1 MAGNHVGSE
10 RVQGYPLRDITVIDL
25 GQIYQGPYA
34 TFMMAMAG
42 AKVIKVE
49 PPNGEPVR
57 ARANISR
64 GSLPLAMLNSNKL
77 GITLNLKN
85 ARGRELLIE
94 LAKKGDVLLENYAP
108 GVLDRL
114 GVGSDVLT
122 KANPRLVYASGSG
135 YGRSGPKRDF
145 LAMDLTVQAI
155 GGVMATT
162 GDPDGPPMKAGPAF
176 ADFLGATH
184 LYGGVVTALYERE
197 KTGKGRVIEIAMLEA
212 LYPALA
218 SPLGMH
224 YWQDGKATTR
234 TGNRHSGLAMAPYN
248 VYRSSDGHVAVI
260 CVKDEHWKSLTRVI
274 GRPELGNDPRFINH
288 TARAQAMDEVDALV
302 EAWTLQHTK
311 DEIFDIA
318 RQNKIPAAPVR
329 DLTEVTN
336 DPHMHERGMLRWVDH
351 PELGRVVLPNSPI
364 RYEGSPLM
372 DLIPSPE
379 LGQHNRDVYCGF
391 LGLSEGDF
399 EGLKAEGAI

>member
-1 MAGNHVGSE
+1 
-10 RVQGYPLRDITVIDL
+10 VQGYPLRDITVIDL

-34 TFMMAMAG
+34 TFLMAMAG
-42 AKVIKVE
+42 ARVIKVE
-49 PPNGEPVR
+49 PPTGEPVR

-64 GSLPLAMLNSNKL
+64 GSLPLAMLNSNKQ
-77 GITLNLKN
+77 GITLNLKT

-94 LAKKGDVLLENYAP
+94 LVKRGDVLLENYAP
-108 GVLDRL
+108 GVMDRL
-114 GVGSDVLT
+114 GVGAEVLT
-122 KANPRLVYASGSG
+122 RANPRLVYASGSG

-162 GDPDGPPMKAGPAF
+162 GEPNGPPMKAGPAF

-184 LYGGVVTALYERE
+184 LYGGIVTALYERE
-197 KTGKGRVIEIAMLEA
+197 KTGRGRVIEVSMQEA

-218 SPLGMH
+218 SALGMH
-224 YWQDGKATTR
+224 YWQDGKTTTR
-234 TGNRHSGLAMAPYN
+234 TGNRHSGLSMAPYN
-248 VYRSSDGHVAVI
+248 VYRANDGHVAVI
-260 CVKDEHWKSLTRVI
+260 CVKDEHWKSLARVM
-274 GRPELGNDPRFINH
+274 GRPDLADDPRFANH
-288 TARAQAMDEVDALV
+288 TLRARAMDEVDALV
-302 EAWTLQHTK
+302 EAWTLRHGK

-336 DPHMHERGMLRWVDH
+336 DPHMHERGMLRFMDH

-364 RYEGSPLM
+364 RYEGSPLL

-379 LGQHNRDVYCGF
+379 LGQHNREVYCGL
-391 LGLSEGDF
+391 LGLSEGEL
-399 EGLKAEGAI
+399 EGLKAEGAV

>member
-1 MAGNHVGSE
+1 M
-10 RVQGYPLRDITVIDL
+10 QGYPLQGITVIDL

-42 AKVIKVE
+42 ARVIKVE
-49 PPNGEPVR
+49 PPGGEPIR

-64 GSLPLAMLNSNKL
+64 GSLPLAMLNSNKQ
-77 GITLNLKN
+77 GITLNLKS
-85 ARGRELLIE
+85 ARGRELLVE
-94 LAKKGDVLLENYAP
+94 LVKKGDVLLENYAP

-114 GVGSDVLT
+114 GVGSAVLT

-162 GDPDGPPMKAGPAF
+162 GDPDGAPMKAGPAF

-184 LYGGVVTALYERE
+184 LYGGIVTALYERE

-234 TGNRHSGLAMAPYN
+234 TGNRHSGLSMAPYN

-260 CVKDEHWKSLTRVI
+260 CVKDEHWKSLARVM
-274 GRPELGNDPRFINH
+274 GRPDLADDPRFANH
-288 TARAQAMDEVDALV
+288 TLRAKAMDEVDAIV
-302 EAWTLQHTK
+302 EAWTLQHSK

-318 RQNKIPAAPVR
+318 RQHKIPAAPVR
-329 DLTEVTN
+329 DLSEVTN

-364 RYEGSPLM
+364 RYEGSPPIE
-372 DLIPSPE
+372 LIPSPE
-379 LGQHNRDVYCGF
+379 LGQHNREIYCGL
-391 LGLSEGDF
+391 LGLSEGEF
-399 EGLKAEGAI
+399 EGLKTEGAI

>member
-1 MAGNHVGSE
+1 MTGNHEGSE

-77 GITLNLKN
+77 GITLNLKS

-184 LYGGVVTALYERE
+184 LYGGIVTALYERE
-197 KTGKGRVIEIAMLEA
+197 KTGRGRVIEIAMLEA

-260 CVKDEHWKSLTRVI
+260 CVKDEHWKSLTRVM
-274 GRPELGNDPRFINH
+274 GRPELGDDPRFSSH
-288 TARAQAMDEVDALV
+288 TARAAAMDEVDALV
-302 EAWTLQHTK
+302 ETWTLKHTK

-379 LGQHNRDVYCGF
+379 LGQHNRDIYCGF
-391 LGLSEGDF
+391 LGLSEGEFD
-399 EGLKAEGAI
+399 GLKAEGAI

>member
-1 MAGNHVGSE
+1 MNGNHEGSK

-42 AKVIKVE
+42 ARVIKVE

-77 GITLNLKN
+77 GITLNLKS

-184 LYGGVVTALYERE
+184 LYGGIVTALYERE
-197 KTGKGRVIEIAMLEA
+197 KTGRGRVIEIAMLEA

-224 YWQDGKATTR
+224 YWQEGKATTR

-260 CVKDEHWKSLTRVI
+260 CVKDEHWKSLTRVM
-274 GRPELGNDPRFINH
+274 GRPELGDDPRFINH
-288 TARAQAMDEVDALV
+288 TARAAAMDEVDALV
-302 EAWTLQHTK
+302 ETWTLKHTK

-372 DLIPSPE
+372 ELIPSPE
-379 LGQHNRDVYCGF
+379 LGQHNRDIYCGF
-391 LGLSEGDF
+391 LGLSEGEFD
-399 EGLKAEGAI
+399 GLKAEGAI

>member
-1 MAGNHVGSE
+1 MAGNHEGSE

-42 AKVIKVE
+42 ARVIKVE

-77 GITLNLKN
+77 GITLNLKS

-184 LYGGVVTALYERE
+184 LYGGIVTALYERE
-197 KTGKGRVIEIAMLEA
+197 KTGRGRVIEIAMLEA

-260 CVKDEHWKSLTRVI
+260 CVKDEHWKSLTRVM
-274 GRPELGNDPRFINH
+274 GRPELGDDPRFINH
-288 TARAQAMDEVDALV
+288 TARAAAMDEVDALV
-302 EAWTLQHTK
+302 ETWTLKHTK

-372 DLIPSPE
+372 ELIPSPE
-379 LGQHNRDVYCGF
+379 LGQHNRDIYCGF
-391 LGLSEGDF
+391 LGLSEGEFD
-399 EGLKAEGAI
+399 GLKAEGAI